1 MPLYEYQCDACGR
14 LFELIRKFS
23 DPPLEECPHCG
34 GTVHKLFSSPAIQ
47 FKGSGFYITDY
58 AKKDQTP
65 TSPSGETT
73 SETASKE
80 KDKGAAGEKGEKAEK
95 SKTEKTEKGERA
107 EKSDKSEKSDKPE
120 KSPGRADAK
129 TSSSGSDST
138 PAATSTAGKKDTK

>member
-65 TSPSGETT
+65 TSPSGEAT

-80 KDKGAAGEKGEKAEK
+80 KDKGASGEKGEKAEK
-95 SKTEKTEKGERA
+95 SKTEKGEKAEKT
-107 EKSDKSEKSDKPE
+107 EKSDKSEKASKDHKTSERTDAP
-120 KSPGRADAK
+120 PAK
-129 TSSSGSDST
+129 TPAPAKDSS
-138 PAATSTAGKKDTK
+138 